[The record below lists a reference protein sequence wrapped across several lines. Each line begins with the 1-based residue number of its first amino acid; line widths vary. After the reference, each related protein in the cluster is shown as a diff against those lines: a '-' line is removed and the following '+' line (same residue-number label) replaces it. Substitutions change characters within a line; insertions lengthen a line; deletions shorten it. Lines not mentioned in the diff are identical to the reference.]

1 MVNYIKIQFG
11 DSIRH
16 NYEGG
21 SENINYKRMTNEF
34 ADKKAR
40 KWILYNYLILFIAVY
55 VKYKKTYY
63 INFKSKL

>member
-40 KWILYNYLILFIAVY
+40 K
-55 VKYKKTYY
+55 
-63 INFKSKL
+63 